1 METHARTGDWRISTL
16 GTAILQSRFR
26 TLNRPATPFELMDDA
41 ISYYRENFK
50 PLFRISLWV
59 YIVPTV
65 ISILLLGPM
74 LLLDATTQSGMLGTV
89 LLDYA
94 GLFVQLPF
102 LMLAPILQAAFTTL
116 AFRMLAT
123 GEPITLQSLW
133 AKLKPR
139 FWHLI
144 ANQTLAVLALSGIFV
159 VIGFGF
165 VLLALGVIF
174 GAASLIPGSPTA
186 ALILMTVLWLIISI
200 AVLIIS
206 AMAAVWFVILPPI
219 IVLEERTDA
228 ITAFSRALGLVRPHF
243 RHAVLSYLAFWGAQT
258 VFLLAVMILSFIIL
272 GIIAGIAAIYADLEQ
287 LLSRWLFSLT
297 QAYEAV
303 SYIAYMFVMPP
314 MYLMSV
320 LLYFDLRYRSEGLD
334 IYEVLQQGAQS

>member
-1 METHARTGDWRISTL
+1 METQARTGDWRIEAH

-26 TLNRPATPFELMDDA
+26 TLTRPATPFELMDDA
-41 ISYYRENFK
+41 VSYYRENFK
-50 PLFRISLWV
+50 PLFRISLWI

-74 LLLDATTQSGMLGTV
+74 LLLDTTTRSGMLGTII
-89 LLDYA
+89 LDYA
-94 GLFVQLPF
+94 GLFIQLPF
-102 LMLAPILQAAFTTL
+102 LMLAPILQSAFTTL

-139 FWHLI
+139 FWQLI
-144 ANQTLAVLALSGIFV
+144 ANQLLAVMALSGIFV
-159 VIGFGF
+159 AIGVGF
-165 VLLALGVIF
+165 ALLALGVIF
-174 GAASLIPGSPTA
+174 GTASLIAGSPTA
-186 ALILMTVLWLIISI
+186 ALILMTMLLLIISI
-200 AVLIIS
+200 AVLVIS
-206 AMAAVWFVILPPI
+206 AMATVWFMILPQI

-228 ITAFSRALGLVRPHF
+228 ITAFSRAFELVRPHYK
-243 RHAVLSYLAFWGAQT
+243 HAVLSCLAFWGAQA
-258 VFLLAVMILSFIIL
+258 VFILAVMLLSFIIL
-272 GIIAGIAAIYADLEQ
+272 GIIIGIAAIYADLEQ
-287 LLSRWLFSLT
+287 LLSRWLFSLN

-334 IYEVLQQGAQS
+334 IYAVLQQGAES